1 MDMSHGFGCKNSD
14 NWMDEQ
20 VITPE
25 CPMLWLAGMSI
36 DAVADAECGSAL
48 LPLRLAWILTALS
61 FCDAAHNPSSY
72 SYCYQILSSQLFNPN
87 FLVQTF

>member
-25 CPMLWLAGMSI
+25 CLMLWHRVDAG
-36 DAVADAECGSAL
+36 
-48 LPLRLAWILTALS
+48 
-61 FCDAAHNPSSY
+61 
-72 SYCYQILSSQLFNPN
+72 
-87 FLVQTF
+87 QTELG